1 MKHFIK
7 FALILSLV
15 LVILGSI
22 CCTVSFGIGFN
33 YSDFWQDVEEG
44 KYSFGPISEV
54 GEAIWRNGDNWR
66 DDGVN
71 WKSASTNEYAFP
83 WNGEGDERITG
94 LDLDVYYGKVRME
107 ESNSNEVQV
116 IVEYRKKNHR
126 RKVEAY
132 NDGGTLKIEETGSKR
147 SRNND
152 STRITIGIPSEMMEE
167 EHILEAISLKQDA
180 GAIYTDM
187 PLKAEKISIK
197 VNAGECLAYEKLTAL
212 REFSADVGVG
222 EIDLQAV
229 EAPEVT
235 LNADVGQIDT
245 ETITADD
252 LYIDCGIGSIDAQ
265 VCGKEQDYNYE
276 VSCGIGEVAC
286 GDSTY
291 SGIGSKREVDNHATK
306 EMEIDCGI
314 GNVIV
319 NFSDEL

>member
-33 YSDFWQDVEEG
+33 YSDFWTDVEDG
-44 KYSFGPISEV
+44 KYSFGPISDI
-54 GEAIWRNGDNWR
+54 GDAIWRNRDNWR

-71 WKSASTNEYAFP
+71 WKSASTNEYAFK

-107 ESNSNEVQV
+107 ASAGNDVQV

-126 RKVEAY
+126 RIVEVF
-132 NDGGTLKIEETGSKR
+132 NDGGTLKIQETGSKH

-152 STRITIGIPSEMMEE
+152 STRITIGIPAQMMEE
-167 EHILEAISLKQDA
+167 EHMLEAISLKQDA

-187 PLKAEKISIK
+187 PLKAEKISIE

-212 REFSADVGVG
+212 REFSANVGAG
-222 EIDLQAV
+222 KIDLEAV
-229 EAPEVT
+229 EAPEVS

-245 ETITADD
+245 EMITVDNM
-252 LYIDCGIGSIDAQ
+252 YIDCGIGAIDAQ
-265 VCGKEQDYNYE
+265 VSGKERDYNYDISCSVGE
-276 VSCGIGEVAC
+276 VSIGDHDFHA
-286 GDSTY
+286 
-291 SGIGSKREVDNHATK
+291 IGAKK
-306 EMEIDCGI
+306 EIDNSVDKTMRVDCNI
-314 GNVIV
+314 GQVDV
-319 NFSDEL
+319 SFDD

>member
-15 LVILGSI
+15 LVVLGSV

-33 YSDFWQDVEEG
+33 YSDFWADVEDG

-54 GEAIWRNGDNWR
+54 GDAIWRNGDNWR

-71 WKSASTNEYAFP
+71 WKSASTNEYAFS
-83 WNGEGDERITG
+83 WNGEGEERITR

-107 ESNSNEVQV
+107 EYDGDEIQV
-116 IVEYRKKNHR
+116 RVEYRKKNHR

-132 NDGGTLKIEETGSKR
+132 NDGGILKIQETGSKR
-147 SRNND
+147 SKNND
-152 STRITIGIPSEMMEE
+152 STRITIGIPAEMMTGTQ
-167 EHILEAISLKQDA
+167 ILEAISLKQDA
-180 GAIYTDM
+180 GAIYTDL
-187 PLKAEKISIK
+187 PLKAEKISIN

-212 REFSADVGVG
+212 TEFRADVGAG
-222 EIDLQAV
+222 EIDLEAI

-245 ETITADD
+245 EAITADN

-265 VCGKEQDYNYE
+265 VCGREKDYNYRI
-276 VSCGIGEVAC
+276 SCSIGEVSI
-286 GDSTY
+286 GDHDFHA
-291 SGIGSKREVDNHATK
+291 IGAKK
-306 EMEIDCGI
+306 EIDNSANKMIQVDCKI
-314 GNVIV
+314 GEVEV
-319 NFSDEL
+319 SFDD

>member
-15 LVILGSI
+15 LVVLGSV

-33 YSDFWQDVEEG
+33 YSDFWADVEDG

-54 GEAIWRNGDNWR
+54 GDAIWRNGDNWR

-71 WKSASTNEYAFP
+71 WKSASTNEYAFS
-83 WNGEGDERITG
+83 WNGEGEERITR

-107 ESNSNEVQV
+107 EYDGDEIQV
-116 IVEYRKKNHR
+116 RVEYRKKNHR

-132 NDGGTLKIEETGSKR
+132 NDGGILKIQETGSKR
-147 SRNND
+147 SKNND
-152 STRITIGIPSEMMEE
+152 STRITIGIPAEMMTGTQ
-167 EHILEAISLKQDA
+167 ILEAISLKQDA
-180 GAIYTDM
+180 GAIYTDL
-187 PLKAEKISIK
+187 PLKAEKISIN

-212 REFSADVGVG
+212 TEFRADVGAG
-222 EIDLQAV
+222 EIDLEAI

-245 ETITADD
+245 EAITADN

-265 VCGKEQDYNYE
+265 VCGREKDYNYRI
-276 VSCGIGEVAC
+276 SCSIGEVLI
-286 GDSTY
+286 GDHDFHA
-291 SGIGSKREVDNHATK
+291 IGAKK
-306 EMEIDCGI
+306 EIDNSANKMIQVDCKI
-314 GNVIV
+314 GEVEV
-319 NFSDEL
+319 SFDD

>member
-132 NDGGTLKIEETGSKR
+132 NDGGILKIEETGSKR

-167 EHILEAISLKQDA
+167 EHILEAISLRQDA
-180 GAIYTDM
+180 GAIYTDI
-187 PLKAEKISIK
+187 PLRAEKISIN

-212 REFSADVGVG
+212 REFSADVGAG

-235 LNADVGQIDT
+235 LNADVGQSDT

-276 VSCGIGEVAC
+276 VSCSMGEVSI
-286 GDSTY
+286 GDH
-291 SGIGSKREVDNHATK
+291 DFHAISAK
-306 EMEIDCGI
+306 KEIDNSADKTMRVDCNI
-314 GNVIV
+314 GQVDV
-319 NFSDEL
+319 SFDD

>member
-15 LVILGSI
+15 LVVLGSV

-33 YSDFWQDVEEG
+33 YSDFWADVEDG

-54 GEAIWRNGDNWR
+54 GDAIWRNGDNWR

-71 WKSASTNEYAFP
+71 WKSASTNEYAFS
-83 WNGEGDERITG
+83 WKGEGEERITR

-107 ESNSNEVQV
+107 EYDGDEIQV
-116 IVEYRKKNHR
+116 KVEYRKKNHR

-132 NDGGTLKIEETGSKR
+132 NDGGILKIQETGSKR
-147 SRNND
+147 SKNND
-152 STRITIGIPSEMMEE
+152 STRITIGIPAEMMTGTQ
-167 EHILEAISLKQDA
+167 ILEAISLKQDA
-180 GAIYTDM
+180 GAIYTDL
-187 PLKAEKISIK
+187 PLKAEKISIN

-212 REFSADVGVG
+212 TEFRADVGAG
-222 EIDLQAV
+222 EIDLEAI

-245 ETITADD
+245 ETITADN

-265 VCGKEQDYNYE
+265 VCGREKDYNYRI
-276 VSCGIGEVAC
+276 SCSIGEVSI
-286 GDSTY
+286 GDHDFHA
-291 SGIGSKREVDNHATK
+291 IGAKK
-306 EMEIDCGI
+306 EIDNSANKMIQVDCKI
-314 GNVIV
+314 GEVEV
-319 NFSDEL
+319 SFDD